1 MTKRFVT
8 GATLLFPLFAYADVL
23 TMKDGT
29 RFNGTFV
36 SGNSNTINFTEYN
49 GNRQNLNMFDVQE
62 LRFGNERDSS
72 QVRGDFGNAPGGYNR
87 NANPGN
93 DSGNSRAPNPADGQ
107 RDYNRG
113 GQSSSGSMA
122 DALEQLQLDIQTTLN
137 NANLSDDQRQ
147 SLTDSRVTVRNIAQQ
162 SRNGRPVNEANLR
175 LAIGA
180 VRSATQRMQPQDR
193 DTLMNDIRRL
203 NVQGNGQ
210 GRDY

>member
-1 MTKRFVT
+1 MTKRILT
-8 GATLLFPLFAYADVL
+8 GAVLLFPLFAFADVL

-49 GNRQNLNMFDVQE
+49 GNRQTLNMFDVQE

-87 NANPGN
+87 NPGN
-93 DSGNSRAPNPADGQ
+93 DNGPGRAANSVDSQ
-107 RDYNRG
+107 RDYNRNG
-113 GQSSSGSMA
+113 PVSSGSMA
-122 DALEQLQLDIQTTLN
+122 DALDQLQLDIQAALDH
-137 NANLSDDQRQ
+137 ANLSDDQRQ
-147 SLTDSRVTVRNIAQQ
+147 SLTDSSVTLRNIAQQ
-162 SRNGRPVNEANLR
+162 SRNGRPVNDRNLR

-193 DTLMNDIRRL
+193 DTLMNDIQRL
-203 NVQGNGQ
+203 NVQGNGA